1 MRLIDEQTT
10 NELVRKVLR
19 KYGFADDSVV
29 SDEIWDTIENEVP
42 TAYDLEKI
50 VEKLDKEAQCL
61 YSIHNFSPIKAWQN
75 ESLLPII
82 IDGNDIEI
90 PTQMEIPEI
99 DLEDE

>member
-10 NELVRKVLR
+10 NEMVRKVLK

-50 VEKLDKEAQCL
+50 VKKLDKEAQCL
-61 YSIHNFSPIKAWQN
+61 YSLQNFTPIKAWKHDL
-75 ESLLPII
+75 LLPII
-82 IDGNDIEI
+82 IDGKDIELPI
-90 PTQMEIPEI
+90 QKEMPTIK
-99 DLEDE
+99 DFD